1 MSQPLSYDPAVDAL
15 AITLAKG
22 GRVAH
27 TRELAPGIL
36 ADFDARGTMLSLEIL
51 DARERV
57 GQQLFAEFMKR
68 PNAQVT
74 LADAAAQLGVTAATL
89 RQQLGRGRL
98 SGVKVGRDW
107 FVSSEEIARYKRRVS
122 RNRAV
127 GTTSE
132 R

>member
-1 MSQPLSYDPAVDAL
+1 MSQALSYDPAVDAL

-22 GRVAH
+22 GRVAR

-57 GQQLFAEFMKR
+57 GQQLFAEFMRR
-68 PNAQVT
+68 PKAQVT
-74 LADAAAQLGVTAATL
+74 LADAAAQIGVTPATL

-107 FVSSEEIARYKRRVS
+107 FISSGEIARYKRRVS
-122 RNRAV
+122 RSRAA